1 MQISTQQIIDT
12 VATMTEGLKPRERTL
27 QLIRDFAYT
36 YRVNNG
42 QAYCLN

>member
-12 VATMTEGLKPRERTL
+12 VASMSEGLNPSEKTLNFIRE
-27 QLIRDFAYT
+27 FAYT
-36 YRVNNG
+36 YRTDNG

>member
-1 MQISTQQIIDT
+1 MQISTQQVIDT
-12 VATMTEGLKPRERTL
+12 VAAMSEGLKPSEKTLNFIRE
-27 QLIRDFAYT
+27 FAYT